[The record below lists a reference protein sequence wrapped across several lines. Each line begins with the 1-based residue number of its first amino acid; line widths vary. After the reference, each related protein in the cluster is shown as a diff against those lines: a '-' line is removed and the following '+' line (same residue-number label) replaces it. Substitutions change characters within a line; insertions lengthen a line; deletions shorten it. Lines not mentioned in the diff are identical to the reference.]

1 MQNRTDLALELKEEK
16 NIGSAESGIIV
27 KTRID
32 TANHIKET
40 KIIIKNKKGEISLGK
55 PKGSY
60 ITIEAK
66 NLSSNDGSFHKEMSE
81 ALFLNLKEMLGK
93 RKKILIA
100 GLGNANVTAD
110 SLGPKVV
117 NNLCITRHLEREG
130 IGEYQY
136 ELSAIAPGV
145 MAQTGIETSEILE
158 SLAAKIRPDV
168 LIAIDA
174 LAARSTKRLNRTI
187 QITDTG
193 ISPGSGVGNHR
204 VGLSKE
210 NLHVKVIGIGVPTV
224 VDAAT
229 IVYDAMSHL
238 LETLEET
245 EQKEFLEEIISP
257 HLHTMF
263 VTPKDVD
270 ETVRY
275 LGFTISEGLNM
286 AFAQQE

>member
-40 KIIIKNKKGEISLGK
+40 KILIQNKKGERSLGK

-60 ITIEAK
+60 ITIEAGD
-66 NLSSNDGSFHKEMSE
+66 LSSNDGSFHKEMSE
-81 ALFLNLKEMLGK
+81 ALFLNLRQLLGK

-117 NNLCITRHLEREG
+117 NNLCITRHLQKEG
-130 IGEYQY
+130 IGKYQF

-158 SLAAKIRPDV
+158 SLAAKIKPDV

-174 LAARSTKRLNRTI
+174 LAARSSSRLNKTI
-187 QITDTG
+187 QISDTG
-193 ISPGSGVGNHR
+193 IAPGSGVGNHR
-204 VGLSKE
+204 NE
-210 NLHVKVIGIGVPTV
+210 ITEHTIGVPVFAIGVPTV
-224 VDAAT
+224 ISVPAIIHDLFGEQPVENGYEN
-229 IVYDAMSHL
+229 ID
-238 LETLEET
+238 EE
-245 EQKEFLEEIISP
+245 FISM
-257 HLHTMF
+257 H
-263 VTPKDVD
+263 VTPKNID
-270 ETVRY
+270 ESMKRISY
-275 LGFTISEGLNM
+275 TISEGINHLLHN
-286 AFAQQE
+286 

>member
-1 MQNRTDLALELKEEK
+1 MQNHTDLALELKEEK

-40 KIIIKNKKGEISLGK
+40 KILIQNKKGERSLGK

-60 ITIEAK
+60 ITIEAGD
-66 NLSSNDGSFHKEMSE
+66 LSSNDGSFHKEMSE
-81 ALFLNLKEMLGK
+81 ALFLNLRQLLGK

-117 NNLCITRHLEREG
+117 NNLCITRHLQKEG
-130 IGEYQY
+130 IGKYQF

-158 SLAAKIRPDV
+158 SLAAKIKPDV

-174 LAARSTKRLNRTI
+174 LAARSSSRLNKTI
-187 QITDTG
+187 QISDTG
-193 ISPGSGVGNHR
+193 IAPGSGVGNHR
-204 VGLSKE
+204 NE
-210 NLHVKVIGIGVPTV
+210 ITEHTIGVPVFAIGVPTV
-224 VDAAT
+224 ISVPAIIHDLFGEQPVENGYEN
-229 IVYDAMSHL
+229 ID
-238 LETLEET
+238 EE
-245 EQKEFLEEIISP
+245 FISM
-257 HLHTMF
+257 H
-263 VTPKDVD
+263 VTPKNID
-270 ETVRY
+270 ESMKRISY
-275 LGFTISEGLNM
+275 TISEGINHLLHN
-286 AFAQQE
+286 

>member
-40 KIIIKNKKGEISLGK
+40 KILIQNKKGERSLGK

-60 ITIEAK
+60 ITIEAGD
-66 NLSSNDGSFHKEMSE
+66 LSSNDGSFHKEMSE
-81 ALFLNLKEMLGK
+81 ALFLNLRQLLGK

-117 NNLCITRHLEREG
+117 NNLCITRHLQKEG
-130 IGEYQY
+130 IGKYQF

-158 SLAAKIRPDV
+158 SLAAKIKPDV

-174 LAARSTKRLNRTI
+174 LAARSSSRLNKTI
-187 QITDTG
+187 QISDTG
-193 ISPGSGVGNHR
+193 IAPGSGVGNHR
-204 VGLSKE
+204 NE
-210 NLHVKVIGIGVPTV
+210 ITEHTIGVPVFAIGVPTV
-224 VDAAT
+224 ISVPAIIHDLFGDQPVENGYEN
-229 IVYDAMSHL
+229 ID
-238 LETLEET
+238 EE
-245 EQKEFLEEIISP
+245 FISM
-257 HLHTMF
+257 H
-263 VTPKDVD
+263 VTPKNID
-270 ETVRY
+270 ESMKRISY
-275 LGFTISEGLNM
+275 TISEGINHLLHN
-286 AFAQQE
+286 

>member
-40 KIIIKNKKGEISLGK
+40 KILIQNKKGERSLGK
-55 PKGSY
+55 PKVIY
-60 ITIEAK
+60 ITIEAGD
-66 NLSSNDGSFHKEMSE
+66 LSSNDGSFHKEMSE
-81 ALFLNLKEMLGK
+81 ALFLNLRQLLGK

-117 NNLCITRHLEREG
+117 NNLCITRHLQKEG
-130 IGEYQY
+130 IGKYQF

-158 SLAAKIRPDV
+158 SLAAKIKPDV

-174 LAARSTKRLNRTI
+174 LAARSSSRLNKTI
-187 QITDTG
+187 QISDTG
-193 ISPGSGVGNHR
+193 IAPGSGVGNHR
-204 VGLSKE
+204 NE
-210 NLHVKVIGIGVPTV
+210 ITEHTIGVPVFAIGVPTV
-224 VDAAT
+224 ISVPAIIHDLFGEQPVENGYEN
-229 IVYDAMSHL
+229 ID
-238 LETLEET
+238 EE
-245 EQKEFLEEIISP
+245 FISM
-257 HLHTMF
+257 H
-263 VTPKDVD
+263 VTPKNID
-270 ETVRY
+270 ESMKRISY
-275 LGFTISEGLNM
+275 TISEGINHLLHN
-286 AFAQQE
+286 

>member
-40 KIIIKNKKGEISLGK
+40 KILIPNKKGERSLGK

-60 ITIEAK
+60 ITIEAGD
-66 NLSSNDGSFHKEMSE
+66 LSSNDGSFHKEMSE
-81 ALFLNLKEMLGK
+81 ALFLNLRQLLGK

-117 NNLCITRHLEREG
+117 NNLCITRHLQKEG
-130 IGEYQY
+130 IGKYQF

-158 SLAAKIRPDV
+158 SLAAKIKPDV

-174 LAARSTKRLNRTI
+174 LAARSSSRLNKTI
-187 QITDTG
+187 QISDTG
-193 ISPGSGVGNHR
+193 IAPGSGVGNHR
-204 VGLSKE
+204 NE
-210 NLHVKVIGIGVPTV
+210 ITEHTIGVPVFAIGVPTV
-224 VDAAT
+224 ISVPAIIHDLFGEQPVENGYEN
-229 IVYDAMSHL
+229 ID
-238 LETLEET
+238 EE
-245 EQKEFLEEIISP
+245 FISM
-257 HLHTMF
+257 H
-263 VTPKDVD
+263 VTPKNID
-270 ETVRY
+270 ESMKRISY
-275 LGFTISEGLNM
+275 TISEGINHLLHN
-286 AFAQQE
+286 